1 MDGLPA
7 PSPGLGG
14 NRRLTTSPGDLGIS
28 AAIGHSIRTVVWDG
42 GGVLVRTEDPSPRHA
57 WEAQL
62 GLARGALEPLVFRNE
77 AAQQAAIGRGGWE
90 EVWAW
95 VAAHLALTE
104 DDRVELER
112 DFFAGDRLD
121 LDLITFIRRL
131 RPAVKTGMLTNAFRS
146 ARRDLEHKWKIA
158 DAFDVI
164 VVSAE
169 EGVVKPDPRSYRI
182 VLERLGAD
190 PGASLFVDDVEEN
203 VEGAQR
209 VGMQALR
216 FESTPQVIEEIG
228 RRLGKK

>member
-1 MDGLPA
+1 
-7 PSPGLGG
+7 
-14 NRRLTTSPGDLGIS
+14 LTTSPGDPETG
-28 AAIGHSIRTVVWDG
+28 AAIGHPIRTVVWDG
-42 GGVLVRTEDPSPRHA
+42 GGVLVRTDDPSPRRA
-57 WEAQL
+57 WEARL
-62 GLARGALEPLVFRNE
+62 GLARGELEPLVFRNE
-77 AAQQAAIGRGGWE
+77 AAQQAAIGLGGWE

-95 VAAHLALTE
+95 VAAQLALT
-104 DDRVELER
+104 DGDRADLER

-131 RPAVKTGMLTNAFRS
+131 RPGVKTGMLTNAFRS

-169 EGVVKPDPRSYRI
+169 EGVVKPDPRIYRI

-190 PGASLFVDDVEEN
+190 PGTSLFVDDVEEN
-203 VEGAQR
+203 VEGARR

-228 RRLGKK
+228 RLLGKK